1 MKKPLPAKVAYHDPC
16 YLARGNNIAKG
27 REIVESLPGATAVDV
42 ERSGA
47 KTFCCGGGGGAMW
60 MRETGGGK
68 INEMRVKE
76 LVKDSPDVIAT
87 SCPYC
92 VVMLEDGVRSLGL
105 ENVKCKDLI
114 EIVRDTI

>member
-1 MKKPLPAKVAYHDPC
+1 
-16 YLARGNNIAKG
+16 
-27 REIVESLPGATAVDV
+27 
-42 ERSGA
+42 
-47 KTFCCGGGGGAMW
+47 MW
-60 MRETGGGK
+60 MRESGGGK